1 MIRRREFIGGLV
13 SAAALTSRAAWAQN
27 MPKRA
32 SLGYLSGSFETEARP
47 FIGIFLEG
55 LRRQGYVEG
64 RDFDIA
70 YRFAEGQY
78 DQLRPLAQQLV
89 DLNPDAIITPTG
101 DVAALAIRAV
111 TEQIPIVSPTLTNPV
126 RSGLIAS
133 FNRPGGNVTGISTL
147 VEQLPQ
153 KQLELAVEALP
164 GKARFGVLVNLGA
177 GEPAIEQQRQIEA
190 ASATLRVSAIPIAVR
205 APDDL
210 EAAFQA
216 LAEVRAQAVIVLQD
230 GMLVTQRR
238 RIVALASNER
248 LPDIHSVR
256 DAVIAGGFLCYGVN
270 LRENFLRSAALVA
283 KILRGEVAANL
294 PVEFPT
300 KLDLVVN
307 AKTAKALGLDIP
319 PTLLARADEV
329 IE

>member
-1 MIRRREFIGGLV
+1 MIRRREFITLLGGTLV
-13 SAAALTSRAAWAQN
+13 TQAAMAQST
-27 MPKRA
+27 PKRVL
-32 SLGYLSGSFETEARP
+32 LGYLSGTFETEAKP

-55 LRRQGYVEG
+55 LRRQGYIEG
-64 RDFDIA
+64 REFDIV

-78 DQLRPLAQQLV
+78 EQLRTLAQQLV
-89 DLNPDAIITPTG
+89 DLNPDVIITPTG

-111 TEQIPIVSPTLTNPV
+111 TQQIPIVSPTLTDPV

-133 FNRPGGNVTGISTL
+133 FNRPGGNVTRISTL

-164 GKARFGVLVNLGA
+164 GKASFGVLVNLGA

-190 ASATLRVSAIPIAVR
+190 ASATLKVSAIPVAVR
-205 APDDL
+205 APEHLD
-210 EAAFQA
+210 AAFRT
-216 LAEVRAQAVIVLQD
+216 LAEVRAEAVIVLQD

-238 RIVALASNER
+238 RIVALASKAR

-256 DAVIAGGFLCYGVN
+256 DAVIAGGLLCYGIN
-270 LRENFLRSAALVA
+270 LRESFLRSAALVA
-283 KILRGEVAANL
+283 KILKGDSAANL

-307 AKTAKALGLDIP
+307 TKTAKTLGIEIP

>member
-1 MIRRREFIGGLV
+1 MKRREFITLLGG
-13 SAAALTSRAAWAQN
+13 AAALNTRVARAQSGS
-27 MPKRA
+27 KRI
-32 SLGYLSGSFETEARP
+32 SLGYLSGTIETEAKP

-55 LRRQGYVEG
+55 LRRQGYIEG
-64 RDFDIA
+64 RDFEIA
-70 YRFAEGQY
+70 YRFAGGQY
-78 DQLRPLAQQLV
+78 DQLKPLAQELV
-89 DLNPDAIITPTG
+89 DLDPSVIITPTG

-111 TEQIPIVSPTLTNPV
+111 TQKIPIVSPTLTDPV

-133 FNRPGGNVTGISTL
+133 FNRPSGNVTGISTI

-164 GKARFGVLVNLGA
+164 HRARFGVLVNLDA

-190 ASATLRVSAIPIAVR
+190 ASSALRVSAIPVPVR
-205 APDDL
+205 TPDDL
-210 EAAFQA
+210 DAAFRT
-216 LAEVRAQAVIVLQD
+216 LAELRAQAVIVLQD

-238 RIVALASNER
+238 RIVALASMAR

-256 DAVIAGGFLCYGVN
+256 DAVIAGGFLCYGIN
-270 LRENFLRSAALVA
+270 LRDNFLRSAALVA
-283 KILRGEVAANL
+283 KILKGERAANL

-300 KLDLVVN
+300 KLDLVIN
-307 AKTAKALGLDIP
+307 TKTAKALGLTVP

>member
-1 MIRRREFIGGLV
+1 MMRRREFITLLGG
-13 SAAALTSRAAWAQN
+13 AALSTQAALAQN
-27 MPKRA
+27 TTKRA
-32 SLGYLSGSFETEARP
+32 SLGYLSGTFETEAKP

-55 LRRQGYVEG
+55 LRRQGYIEG
-64 RDFDIA
+64 RDFAIA

-89 DLNPDAIITPTG
+89 DLNPDVIITPTG

-111 TEQIPIVSPTLTNPV
+111 TRQIPIVSPTLTDPV

-147 VEQLPQ
+147 VEELPQ

-164 GKARFGVLVNLGA
+164 GKVRFGVLVNLGA
-177 GEPAIEQQRQIEA
+177 GEPAIEQQRKIEA
-190 ASATLRVSAIPIAVR
+190 ACATLRVSAIPVAVR
-205 APDDL
+205 TPDDL
-210 EAAFQA
+210 DAAFRK
-216 LAEVRAQAVIVLQD
+216 LAEARAQAVIVLQD

-238 RIVALASNER
+238 RIVALASKER

-256 DAVIAGGFLCYGVN
+256 DAVIAGGFLCYGIN

-283 KILRGEVAANL
+283 KILKGDSAANV

-307 AKTAKALGLDIP
+307 AKTAKALGLEIP

>member
-1 MIRRREFIGGLV
+1 MKRREFITLVGG
-13 SAAALTSRAAWAQN
+13 AAAWPMAARAQSTT
-27 MPKRA
+27 KRR
-32 SLGYLSGSFETEARP
+32 SLGYLSGTVETEAKP
-47 FIGIFLEG
+47 FIEIFLEG
-55 LRRQGYVEG
+55 LRRQGYIEG

-78 DQLRPLAQQLV
+78 DRLRPLAQQLV
-89 DLNPDAIITPTG
+89 DLKPDIIITPTG
-101 DVAALAIRAV
+101 DVAALAIRAA
-111 TEQIPIVSPTLTNPV
+111 TQQIPIVSPTLTDPV

-133 FNRPGGNVTGISTL
+133 FNRPGGNVTGISTI
-147 VEQLPQ
+147 VERLPQ

-164 GKARFGVLVNLGA
+164 AKTRFGVLVNLSA

-190 ASATLRVSAIPIAVR
+190 ASVTLRVSTIPVAVR

-210 EAAFQA
+210 DGAFRR
-216 LAEVRAQAVIVLQD
+216 LTELRAEAVIVLQD

-238 RIVALASNER
+238 RIVALASITQ

-256 DAVIAGGFLCYGVN
+256 DAVVAGGFLCYGIN
-270 LRENFLRSAALVA
+270 LREHFLRAAALVVR
-283 KILRGEVAANL
+283 ILNGDLPENL
-294 PVEFPT
+294 PVEFAT
-300 KLDLVVN
+300 KLDLVLN
-307 AKTAKALGLDIP
+307 LKTAKALGLEVP

>member
-1 MIRRREFIGGLV
+1 MSTRREFITLLGG
-13 SAAALTSRAAWAQN
+13 AALGTQAASAQSTS
-27 MPKRA
+27 KRA
-32 SLGYLSGSFETEARP
+32 SLGYLSGTFEAEAKP
-47 FIGIFLEG
+47 FIGIFLDG
-55 LRRQGYVEG
+55 LRRQGYIEG

-70 YRFAEGQY
+70 YRFADGQY

-89 DLNPDAIITPTG
+89 DLNPDVIITPTG

-111 TEQIPIVSPTLTNPV
+111 TQQIPIVSPTLTDPV

-177 GEPAIEQQRQIEA
+177 GEPAIEQQRKIEA
-190 ASATLRVSAIPIAVR
+190 ASATLNVGAIPVPVR
-205 APDDL
+205 TPDDL
-210 EAAFQA
+210 DAAFRKLVEA
-216 LAEVRAQAVIVLQD
+216 GAQAVIVLQD

-238 RIVALASNER
+238 RIVALASKER

-256 DAVIAGGFLCYGVN
+256 DAVIAGGFLCYGIN

-283 KILRGEVAANL
+283 KILKGVSAANL

-307 AKTAKALGLDIP
+307 AKTAKALGIEVP

>member
-1 MIRRREFIGGLV
+1 MSTRRDFITLLGG
-13 SAAALTSRAAWAQN
+13 AAAWPFAARAQSTT
-27 MPKRA
+27 KRA
-32 SLGYLSGSFETEARP
+32 SLGYLSGTFETEAKP

-55 LRRQGYVEG
+55 LRRRGYVEG

-70 YRFAEGQY
+70 YRFAEGKY
-78 DQLRPLAQQLV
+78 DQLGPLAQEII
-89 DLNPDAIITPTG
+89 DLNPDVIITPTG
-101 DVAALAIRAV
+101 DVAALAIRAA
-111 TEQIPIVSPTLTNPV
+111 TQQIPIVSPTLTDPI

-133 FNRPGGNVTGISTL
+133 FNRPGGNVTGISTI
-147 VEQLPQ
+147 VEHLPQ

-190 ASATLRVSAIPIAVR
+190 ASTTLNVSAMPVAVR

-210 EAAFQA
+210 DAAFRT
-216 LAEVRAQAVIVLQD
+216 LAELGAEAVIVLQD

-238 RIVALASNER
+238 RIVALASMAR

-256 DAVIAGGFLCYGVN
+256 DAVIAGGLLCYGIN
-270 LRENFLRSAALVA
+270 LRENFLRAAALVA
-283 KILRGEVAANL
+283 KILKGEAAADL

-300 KLDLVVN
+300 KLDFVIN
-307 AKTAKALGLDIP
+307 AKTAKALGLEIP